1 MRDGV
6 YEENIK
12 FATKQ
17 CSSAPKR
24 QNKKQKKASKETGTV
39 KTSMKGEENR
49 KEDTALCTKGRLF
62 TVISCKIDSPKN

>member
-17 CSSAPKR
+17 CSSVSKR
-24 QNKKQKKASKETGTV
+24 QNKKKASKETGTV